1 MQKKLTDIAD
11 ERLRIILEMDF
22 SWSRISGCNGRFAI
36 ERSRNILG
44 EVQTGHM
51 SRGRMELYLEMLEE
65 AVARLKGQPQNNMV
79 ETELTLGIPAHIPD
93 TYIEKQSG
101 TTSFLQDFNF
111 CGRYDC
117 TGNKQSCL

>member
-1 MQKKLTDIAD
+1 MNACGLFWKMDFLGAGFQVAMEDL
-11 ERLRIILEMDF
+11 RLR
-22 SWSRISGCNGRFAI
+22 GAG
-36 ERSRNILG
+36 NILG